1 MYVTATLNL
10 DSTELK
16 EGFIERDDAD
26 YSEQY
31 NTGDYGIM
39 TLVLALSSAITLT
52 MSPMCGQFGTGLTIV
67 TTILF
72 RVCTTSSRFK
82 EVKIKKVLP

>member
-1 MYVTATLNL
+1 MYVTATFNL

-39 TLVLALSSAITLT
+39 GAGIGLE
-52 MSPMCGQFGTGLTIV
+52 FGLYFDDV
-67 TTILF
+67 TNVWAVWHWADDSDNDF
-72 RVCTTSSRFK
+72 VER
-82 EVKIKKVLP
+82 